1 MVYEHFPRLP
11 FLPAPYEEDGK
22 TFIVLEH
29 LHLDPLLI
37 RFSQESIHRT
47 FQGGRTFERMYDGIA
62 EGNLGIHQVPMIRVF
77 RRSDKLFTTHDNRRL
92 MIFQWLAEAGHLDT
106 VRVEVVSTPIP
117 AWQLNNKSD
126 GLHIKMRKDLK
137 VQFRGAIGVGR
148 HSEKSQRAQLKA
160 ATPFAR
166 AQRSPQETARTLARS
181 AGHRDLAGVFAD
193 QLEMKE
199 ASELNTR

>member
-1 MVYEHFPRLP
+1 MSSRMEAQRAAENRDALLDLAATEADTLLDIAAGDVRVEPPPRNLAKFTGRTTASVIQQRYRELNVIEKMSRKEVIQVYEHFPRLP

-37 RFSQESIHRT
+37 RFSQDSIHRT
-47 FQGGRTFERMYDGIA
+47 FQGGRTFERMYDDIA

-92 MIFQWLAEAGHLDT
+92 MIFQWLAEAGHIDT

-117 AWQLNNKSD
+117 AWQLNSKSD
-126 GLHIKMRKDLK
+126 GL
-137 VQFRGAIGVGR
+137 
-148 HSEKSQRAQLKA
+148 
-160 ATPFAR
+160 
-166 AQRSPQETARTLARS
+166 
-181 AGHRDLAGVFAD
+181 
-193 QLEMKE
+193 
-199 ASELNTR
+199 